1 VSQNTKHA
9 GLSLQQLV
17 NPFLEQL
24 IEVDQDV
31 AAQDNIEFIE
41 GTICCQIML
50 EKTMFSLRDE

>member
-1 VSQNTKHA
+1 M
-9 GLSLQQLV
+9 
-17 NPFLEQL
+17 

-50 EKTMFSLRDE
+50 EKTMFSLEGRVKKWRCRML